1 MKVLQICSQP
11 PYPDNNG
18 ASKAFLSIAQG
29 LLQIGIDLNIL
40 SFATPAS
47 QPVFNEGSKLFYE
60 KTNYSFVDIDNSI
73 KPFDALIN
81 LFKKESYN
89 ISRFVTKEFE
99 AKLEKI
105 LKENSFDVIQFET
118 LFTTPYLATA
128 KKLSNAKMVY
138 RSHNIEHLI
147 WERRAEITKNPLKK
161 WYLNHLAK
169 KLKDFETEI
178 VNNFDGIVSI
188 SEIDEETQKKYLNP
202 KVKTTSIPIG
212 FDIAESNPVQPEEIS
227 FFFIGALDWAPN
239 EQGLRWFLENVWEAV
254 YKQFPDYKFYV
265 AGRNIPSELYKWGR
279 KNVEI
284 CGEVPSSMEFI
295 ENHSIMIVP
304 LFFGSGIRVKI
315 AEAMSLGKTIISTNI
330 GAEGILCKNFKEILF
345 ANTKEEFIQM
355 ITHCIENPSLVQSI
369 SEYAF
374 QYAKGNFEC
383 RSLAK
388 RLLNFYENL

>member
-29 LLQIGIDLNIL
+29 LLQIGIDLKIL
-40 SFATPAS
+40 SFATPTA
-47 QPVFNEGSKLFYE
+47 QPVFNDESKLFYE
-60 KTNYSFVDIDNSI
+60 KTNYSFVNIDNRV
-73 KPFDALIN
+73 KPFDAFIN
-81 LFKKESYN
+81 LFQKESYN

-99 AKLEKI
+99 AELEKI
-105 LKENSFDVIQFET
+105 LNESRFDVIQFET

-128 KKLSNAKMVY
+128 RKLSNAKMVY

-161 WYLNHLAK
+161 WYLNLLAK

-178 VNNFDGIVSI
+178 VNNFDSIVSI

-202 KVKTTSIPIG
+202 KVKTTTIPIG
-212 FDIAESNPVQPEEIS
+212 FDIADNKPVQPEELS

-239 EQGLRWFLENVWEAV
+239 EQGLKWFLENVWESV
-254 YKQFPDYKFYV
+254 YKQFPDNKFYV
-265 AGRNIPSELYKWGR
+265 AGRNIPNELYKWGR

-284 CGEVPSSMEFI
+284 CGEVPSSREFI
-295 ENHSIMIVP
+295 GNHSIMIVP

-330 GAEGILCKNFKEILF
+330 GAEGILCKNYKEILF

-374 QYAKGNFEC
+374 QFAKGNFEC
-383 RSLAK
+383 RSLAR
-388 RLLNFYENL
+388 RLVNFY

>member
-47 QPVFNEGSKLFYE
+47 QPVFNEGSKLFYK

-89 ISRFVTKEFE
+89 ISRFVTNEFE
-99 AKLEKI
+99 AELEKI

-330 GAEGILCKNFKEILF
+330 GAEGILCKNYKEILF

-374 QYAKGNFEC
+374 QFAKGNFDC
-383 RSLAK
+383 NSLAR

>member
-89 ISRFVTKEFE
+89 ISRFVTNEFE
-99 AKLEKI
+99 AELEKI

-161 WYLNHLAK
+161 WYLNLLAK

-188 SEIDEETQKKYLNP
+188 SEIDEETQKNYLNP

-374 QYAKGNFEC
+374 QFAKGNFDC
-383 RSLAK
+383 DSLAK
-388 RLLNFYENL
+388 RLVNFYENL

>member
-161 WYLNHLAK
+161 WYLNLLAK

-188 SEIDEETQKKYLNP
+188 SEIDEETQKNYLNP

-374 QYAKGNFEC
+374 QFAKGNFDC
-383 RSLAK
+383 DSLAK
-388 RLLNFYENL
+388 RLVNFYENL

>member
-47 QPVFNEGSKLFYE
+47 QPVFNEGSKLFYK

-89 ISRFVTKEFE
+89 ISRFVTNEFE
-99 AKLEKI
+99 AELEKI

-161 WYLNHLAK
+161 WYLNLLAK

-374 QYAKGNFEC
+374 QFAKGNFDC
-383 RSLAK
+383 DSLAK
-388 RLLNFYENL
+388 RLVNFYENL

>member
-47 QPVFNEGSKLFYE
+47 QPVFNEGSKLFYK

-89 ISRFVTKEFE
+89 ISRFVTNEFE
-99 AKLEKI
+99 AELEKI

-374 QYAKGNFEC
+374 QFAKGNFDC
-383 RSLAK
+383 NSLAR

>member
-47 QPVFNEGSKLFYE
+47 QPVFNEGSKLFYK

-89 ISRFVTKEFE
+89 ISRFVTNEFE
-99 AKLEKI
+99 AELEKI

-279 KNVEI
+279 KNVVI

-374 QYAKGNFEC
+374 QFAKGNFDC
-383 RSLAK
+383 DSLAK
-388 RLLNFYENL
+388 RLVNFYENL

>member
-47 QPVFNEGSKLFYE
+47 QPVFNEGSKLFYK

-89 ISRFVTKEFE
+89 ISRFVTNEFE
-99 AKLEKI
+99 AELEKI

-188 SEIDEETQKKYLNP
+188 SEIDEETQKNYLNP

-374 QYAKGNFEC
+374 QFAKGNFDC
-383 RSLAK
+383 DSLAK
-388 RLLNFYENL
+388 RLVNFYENL

>member
-18 ASKAFLSIAQG
+18 ASKAFLSIAKG

-47 QPVFNEGSKLFYE
+47 QPVFNDDSNLFYE

-73 KPFDALIN
+73 KPFDAFIN

-99 AKLEKI
+99 AELVKI
-105 LKENSFDVIQFET
+105 LKENNFDVIQFET

-161 WYLNHLAK
+161 WYLNLLAK

-188 SEIDEETQKKYLNP
+188 SEIDEETQKNYLNP
-202 KVKTTSIPIG
+202 EVKTTSIPIG
-212 FDIAESNPVQPEEIS
+212 FDIAESNAVQPEEIS

-239 EQGLRWFLENVWEAV
+239 EQGLKWFLENVWEAV
-254 YKQFPDYKFYV
+254 YKQFPDYKLYV
-265 AGRNIPSELYKWGR
+265 AGRKIPSELYKWGR

-284 CGEVPSSMEFI
+284 CGEVPSSREFI
-295 ENHSIMIVP
+295 ENHNVMIVP

-330 GAEGILCKNFKEILF
+330 GAEGILCKNYKEILF

-374 QYAKGNFEC
+374 QFARGNFDC
-383 RSLAK
+383 DILAK
-388 RLLNFYENL
+388 RLVNFYEKL

>member
-18 ASKAFLSIAQG
+18 ASKAFLSIANG
-29 LLQIGIDLNIL
+29 LLHIGIDLKIL

-47 QPVFNEGSKLFYE
+47 QPVFNDDSNLFYE
-60 KTNYSFVDIDNSI
+60 KTNYSFVDIDNRV
-73 KPFDALIN
+73 KPFDAFIN

-89 ISRFVTKEFE
+89 ISRFVTNEFE
-99 AKLEKI
+99 AELVKI

-161 WYLNHLAK
+161 WYLNLLAK

-188 SEIDEETQKKYLNP
+188 SEIDEETQKNYLNP
-202 KVKTTSIPIG
+202 EVKTTSIPIG
-212 FDIAESNPVQPEEIS
+212 FDIAENNPVQPDELS

-239 EQGLRWFLENVWEAV
+239 EQGLKWFLENVWEAV

-265 AGRNIPSELYKWGR
+265 AGRNIPNEFWKWGS

-284 CGEVPSSMEFI
+284 CGEVPSSREFI
-295 ENHSIMIVP
+295 ENHNVMIVP

-330 GAEGILCKNFKEILF
+330 GAEGILCKNYKEILF

-374 QYAKGNFEC
+374 QFARGNFDC
-383 RSLAK
+383 DILAK
-388 RLLNFYENL
+388 RLVNFYENL